1 MHASCPPAT
10 ATLVQSIPVGDFSV
24 KAATG
29 TIPTWLALVALA
41 NCSTTSLD
49 FTAMYMDLL
58 GTEDRQ
64 QFSPSEM
71 TDFGADRGYAVFD
84 AVRAAA
90 RRGVKIRILLGT
102 LNDPLNSTEVQSLLQ
117 FPSVA
122 ARSWDP
128 DPWYGG
134 GIMHMKL
141 WVSDGAA
148 MYTGSANADWK
159 SLAQVKEVG
168 VTLADATVAG
178 DAQKVYETFW
188 QWADPARVPTNVT
201 AWSDDYQA
209 TLTLPPWD
217 PAVPSAA
224 RAPSPF
230 AAEAT
235 AYNKANPMPLPGG
248 NGSAY
253 LTASPGGALVPGRA
267 RDIDAL
273 VGTIRSASSSLSLSV
288 MDFLPASDFSGG
300 RGGSAVWWPAL
311 VDAVLAVVYAKP
323 VRARLLVSHW
333 AHTSDQQVSAMRRLA
348 TGLAACSGA
357 WQACAG
363 SLEVREFFVPGWNQT
378 ETVSRSHVPGQEVA
392 GVLARQPREVHRL
405 GRPPQRRHLELAVGL
420 LPQHRGALVQH
431 RRRRPRRHGAGHL
444 RRRLGERVRRPAR
457 DVSGSYTN

>member
-24 KAATG
+24 KAASG

-168 VTLADATVAG
+168 ITLADATVAG
-178 DAQKVYETFW
+178 DAQKV
-188 QWADPARVPTNVT
+188 
-201 AWSDDYQA
+201 
-209 TLTLPPWD
+209 
-217 PAVPSAA
+217 
-224 RAPSPF
+224 
-230 AAEAT
+230 
-235 AYNKANPMPLPGG
+235 
-248 NGSAY
+248 
-253 LTASPGGALVPGRA
+253 
-267 RDIDAL
+267 
-273 VGTIRSASSSLSLSV
+273 
-288 MDFLPASDFSGG
+288 
-300 RGGSAVWWPAL
+300 
-311 VDAVLAVVYAKP
+311 
-323 VRARLLVSHW
+323 
-333 AHTSDQQVSAMRRLA
+333 
-348 TGLAACSGA
+348 
-357 WQACAG
+357 
-363 SLEVREFFVPGWNQT
+363 
-378 ETVSRSHVPGQEVA
+378 
-392 GVLARQPREVHRL
+392 
-405 GRPPQRRHLELAVGL
+405 
-420 LPQHRGALVQH
+420 
-431 RRRRPRRHGAGHL
+431 
-444 RRRLGERVRRPAR
+444 
-457 DVSGSYTN
+457 

>member
-64 QFSPSEM
+64 QFTPSEM

-188 QWADPARVPTNVT
+188 QWADPARTPANVT

-235 AYNKANPMPLPGG
+235 AYNQANPMPLPGG

-253 LTASPGGALVPGRA
+253 LSASPGGALVPGRA

-378 ETVSRSHVPGQEVA
+378 QTESCGGKKCPGKKWPAYSRVNHAKYIVSDGRLNVGTSNWQWGYFHNTAGLSFNTDGAALIGTAQAIFDADWASAYAVP
-392 GVLARQPREVHRL
+392 LA
-405 GRPPQRRHLELAVGL
+405 
-420 LPQHRGALVQH
+420 
-431 RRRRPRRHGAGHL
+431 
-444 RRRLGERVRRPAR
+444 
-457 DVSGSYTN
+457 T

>member
-209 TLTLPPWD
+209 TLTCRRGTRRCRAPRAHPRRLRRRRRRTTRRTRCRC
-217 PAVPSAA
+217 PAATARRTSPRRRAARSCRAARATSTRSWGRSAA
-224 RAPSPF
+224 RARRCRSP
-230 AAEAT
+230 
-235 AYNKANPMPLPGG
+235 
-248 NGSAY
+248 
-253 LTASPGGALVPGRA
+253 
-267 RDIDAL
+267 
-273 VGTIRSASSSLSLSV
+273 
-288 MDFLPASDFSGG
+288 
-300 RGGSAVWWPAL
+300 
-311 VDAVLAVVYAKP
+311 
-323 VRARLLVSHW
+323 
-333 AHTSDQQVSAMRRLA
+333 
-348 TGLAACSGA
+348 
-357 WQACAG
+357 
-363 SLEVREFFVPGWNQT
+363 
-378 ETVSRSHVPGQEVA
+378 
-392 GVLARQPREVHRL
+392 
-405 GRPPQRRHLELAVGL
+405 
-420 LPQHRGALVQH
+420 
-431 RRRRPRRHGAGHL
+431 
-444 RRRLGERVRRPAR
+444 
-457 DVSGSYTN
+457 

>member
-128 DPWYGG
+128 DQLYGVV
-134 GIMHMKL
+134 IMLMNL
-141 WVSDGAA
+141 LVSDGAA

-188 QWADPARVPTNVT
+188 EWADPARVPTNVT

-253 LTASPGGALVPGRA
+253 LSASPGGALVPGRA
-267 RDIDAL
+267 RHRARSWA
-273 VGTIRSASSSLSLSV
+273 RSA
-288 MDFLPASDFSGG
+288 A
-300 RGGSAVWWPAL
+300 
-311 VDAVLAVVYAKP
+311 
-323 VRARLLVSHW
+323 RARRCHS
-333 AHTSDQQVSAMRRLA
+333 
-348 TGLAACSGA
+348 
-357 WQACAG
+357 
-363 SLEVREFFVPGWNQT
+363 P
-378 ETVSRSHVPGQEVA
+378 
-392 GVLARQPREVHRL
+392 
-405 GRPPQRRHLELAVGL
+405 
-420 LPQHRGALVQH
+420 
-431 RRRRPRRHGAGHL
+431 
-444 RRRLGERVRRPAR
+444 
-457 DVSGSYTN
+457 

>member
-24 KAATG
+24 KAASG

-168 VTLADATVAG
+168 ITLADATVAG
-178 DAQKVYETFW
+178 DCLLYT
-188 QWADPARVPTNVT
+188 
-201 AWSDDYQA
+201 S
-209 TLTLPPWD
+209 
-217 PAVPSAA
+217 
-224 RAPSPF
+224 PSP
-230 AAEAT
+230 
-235 AYNKANPMPLPGG
+235 
-248 NGSAY
+248 
-253 LTASPGGALVPGRA
+253 
-267 RDIDAL
+267 RD
-273 VGTIRSASSSLSLSV
+273 S
-288 MDFLPASDFSGG
+288 
-300 RGGSAVWWPAL
+300 
-311 VDAVLAVVYAKP
+311 
-323 VRARLLVSHW
+323 
-333 AHTSDQQVSAMRRLA
+333 
-348 TGLAACSGA
+348 
-357 WQACAG
+357 
-363 SLEVREFFVPGWNQT
+363 
-378 ETVSRSHVPGQEVA
+378 
-392 GVLARQPREVHRL
+392 
-405 GRPPQRRHLELAVGL
+405 
-420 LPQHRGALVQH
+420 
-431 RRRRPRRHGAGHL
+431 
-444 RRRLGERVRRPAR
+444 
-457 DVSGSYTN
+457 